1 MKRTFIIIGLLALLI
16 PGALLAQEDMT
27 LDGLA
32 DQLKAMEERLGALEA
47 MFADPWSPDVIYMD
61 DGVCQN
67 PLHSKRERG
76 DFIQMEIR
84 QETADAYRTQYG
96 TSIDPSG
103 NVYLSS
109 ISFDVD
115 SSNVYIQYTTNNRT
129 VMEKW
134 AHCKFLDHSE
144 WEDAE

>member
-1 MKRTFIIIGLLALLI
+1 MKRTLFFIGLLVLLI
-16 PGALLAQEDMT
+16 PGALLAQEELT
-27 LDGLA
+27 LEGLA
-32 DQLKAMEERLGALEA
+32 DQLTALEDRLGTLEA
-47 MFADPWSPDVIYMD
+47 IFADPWSPDLIYMD

-103 NVYLSS
+103 DVYLSS

-115 SSNVYIQYTTNNRT
+115 SSDIYIQYTTNDRT
-129 VMEKW
+129 VMERW
-134 AHCKFLDHSE
+134 AHCEFLDHSE
-144 WEDAE
+144 WKNAE

>member
-1 MKRTFIIIGLLALLI
+1 MKRALIIIVLLALLI
-16 PGALLAQEDMT
+16 PGALLAQGELT
-27 LDGLA
+27 LENLA
-32 DQLKAMEERLGALEA
+32 EQLTALEVRLGALEE
-47 MFADPWSPDVIYMD
+47 MFADPWSPNVIYMD

-103 NVYLSS
+103 SVYLSS

-129 VMEKW
+129 VVEKW
-134 AHCKFLDHSE
+134 AHCEFLGHSE
-144 WEDAE
+144 WEAAE